1 MSCFTC
7 SEEDLGVTVLE
18 FLHGHLDLVHD
29 GVRGGDVLLL
39 LGDGPAHLLH
49 GLHRLLGGEDDV
61 AVAEVSVD
69 DPIRESLPAN
79 TDTLEH
85 TITGQLVHDKEGV
98 NNSGLLVIVRDNATD
113 EAWLS
118 GHQHVDQVIELIL
131 EVGADCLEVGHLGGS
146 LGLDDNS
153 LLSSPVSRGREILLL
168 LGLSR
173 MVRVAL
179 NHELTGFGLLEDVH
193 HSVIDRI
200 PVLVEPSGE
209 VIAHGASVV
218 YHSKMSILEN
228 IAE

>member
-1 MSCFTC
+1 MTI
-7 SEEDLGVTVLE
+7 LE
-18 FLHGHLDLVHD
+18 FLHGHLDLVHN

-61 AVAEVSVD
+61 AVTEVSIDNPVG
-69 DPIRESLPAN
+69 ESFPAN

-85 TITGQLVHDKEGV
+85 TITGELVHDKEGV
-98 NNSGLLVIVRDNATD
+98 NNAGLLVIVGDNATD

-118 GHQHVDQVIELIL
+118 GHQHVDQVVQLIL
-131 EVGADCLEVGHLGGS
+131 EVGGDSLEVGHLGGS

-153 LLSSPVSRGREILLL
+153 LLSSPVAGGREVLLL

-173 MVRVAL
+173 MVRIAF
-179 NHELTGFGLLEDVH
+179 NHQLTGLGLLEDVH
-193 HSVIDRI
+193 HSVIDGV
-200 PVLVEPSGE
+200 PVLVKPSGE
-209 VIAHGASVV
+209 IIAHGTSVV